1 VPAPQ
6 TIAEGGKV
14 QEPLDAITKTGNGL
28 FGWYKE
34 AAGTTRWR
42 FAADTVNANVT
53 LYAKWGTPISS
64 TGDIET
70 YINSQTGAGDD
81 ADNPIRLPLSFDL
94 GIMTA
99 PGSGWQ
105 QLLAVIDMA
114 GKHVVLDLG
123 ACTMT
128 GTEFNPDSSVNT
140 GKANIVGI
148 ILPDVAETIAD
159 GYSSEPTFKEFTG
172 LRFVAGANITD
183 VGKSAFRN
191 LSSLA
196 SVSLPAA
203 TTIDQSAFRDCS
215 GLASVSLPAAASIGS
230 SAFAACTRLSSVSLP
245 VVASIARYAVADCTS
260 LTSVSFPASATV
272 GNNPFAACTALTS
285 ITLTG
290 SGALSVIASGK
301 ALVRNRNELVSY
313 PTATGSI
320 TVNDITTIGSDA
332 FAYCTG
338 LSSVSLPAAVSIG
351 DYAFS
356 DCTSLA
362 SVSLPTV
369 NSIGGIA
376 FGRTGTGA
384 LSITMK
390 SAAPTLGQDIF
401 DGINSPKTVTVKVPY
416 GATGYDEAWKN
427 SFKDSSSIVVNVVEQ

>member
-64 TGDIET
+64 TGDIEP

-94 GIMTA
+94 GVMTA
-99 PGSGWQ
+99 PGSGWR
-105 QLLAVIDMA
+105 QLLDVIDSA
-114 GKHVVLDLG
+114 GKHLVLDLS

-128 GTEFNPDSSVNT
+128 GTEFNPDYSVST

-148 ILPDVAETIAD
+148 ILPDVAETIANGSGSD
-159 GYSSEPTFKEFTG
+159 PTFKEFTG
-172 LRFVAGANITD
+172 LRSVAGVNITD
-183 VGKSAFRN
+183 VGIYAFHDCSSLTSVSLPAATTIGKSAFHDC
-191 LSSLA
+191 SSLA

-203 TTIDQSAFRDCS
+203 KSISDAVFLGCTSLVSA
-215 GLASVSLPAAASIGS
+215 SLPAAASIGIG
-230 SAFAACTRLSSVSLP
+230 AFS
-245 VVASIARYAVADCTS
+245 DCTS
-260 LTSVSFPASATV
+260 LASVSFPASATV
-272 GNNPFAACTALTS
+272 GDNPFTACAALTA

-301 ALVRNRNELVSY
+301 ALVRNRTELVSY

-320 TVNDITTIGSDA
+320 TVNDITTIGAVA
-332 FAYCTG
+332 FG
-338 LSSVSLPAAVSIG
+338 G
-351 DYAFS
+351 
-356 DCTSLA
+356 CTSLA
-362 SVSLPTV
+362 SVSLPVANSIGAVAFGGCTSLVSVSLPAV
-369 NSIGGIA
+369 NSIGDSA
-376 FGRTGTGA
+376 FALTGTGA
-384 LSITMK
+384 LSIFMR
-390 SAAPTLGQDIF
+390 SAAPTVGRDIF
-401 DGINSPKTVTVKVPY
+401 KWVNSPKIVTVKVPY